1 MRIIVIKKRVKLMRQ
16 SKNKLTRLY
25 LKQLIEDSG
34 LSTAEFADNIGIS
47 LPYLMILSNDTKTI
61 SFESLVKVYIKVFE
75 LTHIAVTELMLR
87 ETDYQMKKYE
97 IEKLND
103 SSADES
109 VSKNTVVTSENL
121 VVKWIKD
128 SLSCDMIYDKMIKE
142 TEKQLKKL
150 SRGE

>member
-1 MRIIVIKKRVKLMRQ
+1 MRQ

-109 VSKNTVVTSENL
+109 ISKNTVVTSENL

>member
-1 MRIIVIKKRVKLMRQ
+1 MRQ

-128 SLSCDMIYDKMIKE
+128 NLSCDMIYDKMIKE

>member
-1 MRIIVIKKRVKLMRQ
+1 MRQ